1 MRLIVKLFACPVLF
15 LLFSFSAA
23 FSQVIQFKHI
33 SFREGLA
40 QSPISTIFKDS
51 KGFIWIGNWK
61 GLIRYDGYEFKT
73 FSHKDNDS
81 SSLSNNRVNAICQ
94 DNDGRLWV
102 GTSHG
107 LNMYDKRT
115 ETFRVVGVRKQIK
128 GGANYISSVVR
139 DENGN
144 IWVGS
149 FGGVKLVDPRAFTL
163 SDVKFFRSQKDLDSG
178 VIFTLFKDKQ
188 NHIWAGTRNGVQVFN
203 PATKKVHILPEVLRK
218 STTLSNAKVLV
229 ISQDKSGNM
238 WFGTESSGLFKYDKA
253 GGILTQYQQGDNG
266 NGLVSN
272 WIKGLLPI
280 QDNKIWIGT
289 RAGLSI
295 FDGKTNKFS
304 NHYHSPFDSKS
315 LSDNTIWSFLADD
328 AGSIWVGTFAGGLN
342 IYNPLNANFRNIGEK
357 LGAGMGLSNSVVNAI
372 IPSKDGGFWAGTHSG
387 GLNYINPDKEES
399 RSYTI
404 KMYSNRSSNYIKTL
418 ADDGKGNIWAG
429 TLDGLALFNTQSK
442 QTKYFFFPIQGAK
455 LSGSLVNFV
464 LPTEDGVW
472 AGTNGA
478 GLRFR
483 ANDGT
488 VKTFLKS
495 EDKYSIADNFVT
507 SILRD
512 DKGNLWVGTQ
522 SGLSYLDVRLQKFTR
537 RYRKAK
543 DRSLSHSTI
552 LCLFR
557 DGNQRLWIGTEGGG
571 LNYFDENTEAF
582 YSINETLGL
591 SDNVVH
597 AIIEDNS
604 KNIWVS
610 TDDGLFKI
618 HFKRFSV
625 PFSRENVL
633 VTQYTAN
640 DGLASN
646 QFLTNAAL
654 KTRDGEL
661 FFGGING
668 LTSFYPERVLKNN
681 YKPAVVLTD
690 LLIKNRK
697 VNIGDENEV
706 LDRSISETSDITLKY
721 DQGFIT
727 LRFAALNYVNPAN
740 NRYAYKLEGLKRNDD
755 WNYSGANNTA
765 NYTNLEPGTYTFKV
779 KAANN
784 DGLWNNEPTVLKIK
798 VLPPLWRTWWAYLLY
813 LITFSVVATIILRF
827 LKIRADL
834 ERNLYLEHRENE
846 RQKELYQQKLDFFTN
861 ISHEIRT
868 PLTLIVG
875 PLEKALASLR
885 NSPSIFNQL
894 NIVRNNADRLMRL
907 VNELLDFRKAESGN
921 MKLQFSECNVQKFV
935 SEIFLSFK
943 GLAST
948 RNIHYV
954 LIPLDQPIQVYFDK
968 DQLEK
973 VLFNILS
980 NAFKFTPDNGKITVK
995 LEVHKDVEGEWVN
1008 IIISDNGKGIP
1019 EEFHEKLF
1027 ENFFQVEG
1035 RDFSIGTGIG
1045 LALSKSIME
1054 LHKGY
1059 IKVKSRPQENDEPG
1073 ETSFTVSLL
1082 TGKEHLEDEVL
1093 VPGFMNSENANLYQV
1108 QSAITELMENDLG
1121 TSEEKRHT
1129 VLIVEDNEEVRQ
1141 FIKDALELRYHIL
1154 ESADGVDGLAVA
1166 VESIPDLIVSD
1177 VMMPNMD
1184 GLEFCRK
1191 IKKDERT
1198 SHIPVVLL
1206 TARTAYIHQVH
1217 GFDKGADAYITK
1229 PFSVQ
1234 ILQLQ
1239 VRNMLASKDALRLKY
1254 SSQLI
1259 LQPQTFTVESP
1270 EEKFLQKLMDIVEKN
1285 MENAEFGVADLV
1297 DEIGMSKTVLY
1308 KKVQALTGVSIG
1320 DFIKSIRLKRAA
1332 MLLQQNKIGI
1342 AEIAYSV
1349 GFNDRKY
1356 FSKEFKKQYNL
1367 SPSEYILQFSPEEG

>member
-15 LLFSFSAA
+15 LLLSNLAG
-23 FSQVIQFKHI
+23 FSQDIQFKHI

-94 DNDGRLWV
+94 DNEERLWV

-107 LNMYDKRT
+107 LNIYDKRN
-115 ETFRVVGVRKQIK
+115 ETFRAVGIQKQVK
-128 GGANYISSVVR
+128 GGANYISSVIR
-139 DENGN
+139 DEMGN

-149 FGGVKLVDPRAFTL
+149 FGGVKLADPTRFTV
-163 SDVKFFRSQKDLDSG
+163 SDVESFRFQKDLYSG
-178 VIFTLFKDKQ
+178 VVFTLFKGKQ
-188 NHIWAGTRNGVQVFN
+188 KQIWAGTRKGVQTFD
-203 PATKKVHILPEVLRK
+203 PATKKVLMLPEVLRK
-218 STTLSNAKVLV
+218 NEALSNAKVLV
-229 ISQDKSGNM
+229 ITQDKSGNM
-238 WFGTESSGLFKYDKA
+238 WFGTESSGLFKYDKE
-253 GGILTQYQQGDNG
+253 GRSLIQYQQSDQGV
-266 NGLVSN
+266 GLASN
-272 WIKGLLPI
+272 WIKGLLPL

-295 FDGKTNKFS
+295 FDPLKNTFS
-304 NHYHSPFDSKS
+304 NHHHSPFNTKS

-342 IYNPLNANFRNIGEK
+342 IYNPLNANFQNIGEK
-357 LGAGMGLSNSVVNAI
+357 LGPGIGLSNSVVNAI
-372 IPSKDGGFWAGTHSG
+372 IPSGDGGFWTGTHSG
-387 GLNYINPDKEES
+387 GLNYVNPKKGES
-399 RSYTI
+399 RSYSI
-404 KMYSNRSSNYIKTL
+404 KMYPNRSSNYIKTL
-418 ADDGKGNIWAG
+418 AEDGKGNIWVG
-429 TLDGLALFNTQSK
+429 TLDGLALFNKESK
-442 QTKYFFFPIQGAK
+442 ETKYFSFPVEGAK

-464 LPTEDGVW
+464 LPDREGVW
-472 AGTNGA
+472 AGTNGS

-483 ANDGT
+483 AHDGT
-488 VKTFLKS
+488 VITFQKS
-495 EDKYSIADNFVT
+495 EDRYSIADNFVT
-507 SILRD
+507 ALLKD
-512 DKGNLWVGTQ
+512 AKGNLWVGTQ
-522 SGLSYLDVRLQKFTR
+522 GGLSYFDVRQQKFTR

-543 DRSLSHSTI
+543 ERSLSHSTV

-557 DGNQRLWIGTEGGG
+557 DRNQRLWIGTEGGG
-571 LNYFDENTEAF
+571 LNYFDPASESF
-582 YSINETLGL
+582 YSINQGLGL

-597 AIIEDNS
+597 SIIEDNS

-618 HFKRFSV
+618 HFNKFVV
-625 PFSRENVL
+625 PFSRKNVE

-646 QFLTNAAL
+646 QFLTNAAI
-654 KTRDGEL
+654 KTKDGKL

-668 LTSFYPERVLKNN
+668 LTSFHPEKILKNN
-681 YKPAVVLTD
+681 YKPLVVLTD
-690 LLIKNRK
+690 LLIKNKK
-697 VNIGDENEV
+697 VNIGDENQV
-706 LDRSISETSDITLKY
+706 LEHSISETSDITLEY

-755 WNYSGANNTA
+755 WNYSGTNNTA

-784 DGLWNNEPTVLKIK
+784 DGIWNNEPTVLKIK

-813 LITFSVVATIILRF
+813 LITITIVATVILRF
-827 LKIRADL
+827 LKIRSDL
-834 ERNLYLEHRENE
+834 ERNLYFEHRENE

-875 PLEKALASLR
+875 PLEKALGSLR

-894 NIVRNNADRLMRL
+894 NIVRNNAERLMRL

-921 MKLQFSECNVQKFV
+921 MKLQFSECDIQKFV
-935 SEIFLSFK
+935 AEIFLSFK
-943 GLAST
+943 GLAAT
-948 RNIHYV
+948 RNIHYM
-954 LIPLDQPIQVYFDK
+954 LIPIDKPIKVYFDK

-995 LEVHKDVEGEWVN
+995 LEVHKEVEREWVN

-1054 LHKGY
+1054 LHKGS
-1059 IKVKSRPQENDEPG
+1059 IKVKSRLQQNDKPG
-1073 ETSFTVSLL
+1073 ETSFTVTLL
-1082 TGKEHLEDEVL
+1082 IGKEHLENEVL
-1093 VPGFMNSENANLYQV
+1093 VPAYMNSDNADLYQV
-1108 QSAITELMENDLG
+1108 QSAITEWIEDDVKVPV
-1121 TSEEKRHT
+1121 EKRHT
-1129 VLIVEDNEEVRQ
+1129 VLVVEDNEDVRQ
-1141 FIKDALELRYHIL
+1141 FIKDALNSQYHIL
-1154 ESADGVDGLAVA
+1154 ESADGVEGLSAA
-1166 VESIPDLIVSD
+1166 FENIPDLIVSD
-1177 VMMPNMD
+1177 VMMPKMD
-1184 GLEFCRK
+1184 GLDFCRRVK
-1191 IKKDERT
+1191 NDERT
-1198 SHIPVVLL
+1198 SHIPVLLL

-1239 VRNMLASKDALRLKY
+1239 VRNILASKDALRLKY

-1259 LQPQTFTVESP
+1259 LQPQNFTVESP
-1270 EEKFLQKLMDIVEKN
+1270 EEKFLQRLMEIVEKN
-1285 MENAEFGVADLV
+1285 MESAEFGVADLV

-1308 KKVQALTGVSIG
+1308 KKVQALTGISIG

-1342 AEIAYSV
+1342 AEVAYSV

-1367 SPSEYILQFSPEEG
+1367 SPSEYIQQFSPEEG